1 MSLKIK
7 DTPTNLLVEQH
18 GLENQIKRLTD
29 LNESESITYIK
40 ERLKNIIPDL
50 IDIKECIKGHNN
62 KKVDEISSA
71 LIKNYDSLIERTNDS

>member
-29 LNESESITYIK
+29 LNESESITYVK

-62 KKVDEISSA
+62 KKVDES
-71 LIKNYDSLIERTNDS
+71 LLTKVLVKNIEPTNGS

>member
-29 LNESESITYIK
+29 LNEAESITYVK

-62 KKVDEISSA
+62 KKVDE
-71 LIKNYDSLIERTNDS
+71 SLLTKVLVKSIEPTNGS

>member
-29 LNESESITYIK
+29 LNEAESITYVK

-50 IDIKECIKGHNN
+50 IDIKECIKDHNN
-62 KKVDEISSA
+62 KKVDE
-71 LIKNYDSLIERTNDS
+71 SLLTKVLVKSIEPTNGS

>member
-40 ERLKNIIPDL
+40 ERLKDIIPDL
-50 IDIKECIKGHNN
+50 YDVKECIKGHNN
-62 KKVDEISSA
+62 KKVDES
-71 LIKNYDSLIERTNDS
+71 LLTKVLVKNIEPTNGS

>member
-29 LNESESITYIK
+29 LNEAESITYVK

-50 IDIKECIKGHNN
+50 IDIKECIKDHNN
-62 KKVDEISSA
+62 KKVDELSA
-71 LIKNYDSLIERTNDS
+71 TLIKNIERTNGS